1 MIIYVWIF
9 CLIFTGFLL
18 LFGRIRWVETA
29 KRLLSRTKKGMD
41 QSARLRVLENR
52 HKLQELQR
60 NNTWICRVEEF
71 LCYCGMR
78 RRFPACTPEKWI
90 VGNLLGMT
98 VIFGVLLG
106 SSGKFQ
112 VALLGIM
119 ICGAMEYL
127 FLSTL
132 RAEELRVTNEN
143 LLKCLNFLGNYSLTA
158 GEITMVLGQVSRYV
172 EEPLKGALEECA
184 YEAQTTGDSSLAL
197 LSMAERIEHPKIKE
211 LARNLEI
218 SIRYMADLTTLVDSS
233 RRSAREYLR
242 MEEERKGMLREAGIN
257 MALLLGMS
265 VFALLTVDRLIDV
278 SVWKIVSGT
287 LPGHI
292 VSVFAETVWFSP
304 LVREVWRMS
313 WRVIWIPELL
323 GAVLGG
329 IFVFRLGMGT
339 MPKTVLHACEEVTG
353 MLRENRRY
361 ENWVTGTEKKLR
373 KNGAKF
379 HYGKKITPVKYLL
392 MRLFLSL
399 GAVLALGTIGWGYA
413 LLAAMGLYYV
423 PELLLL
429 YLNRQDNRKMMPDL
443 QLIYQALE
451 VQTCAGVY
459 VTDALTE
466 CCQSVRTQRL
476 QQALMELSGDLV
488 IQSDLVTALSDF
500 QQKFDN
506 RQIDALCITLIQ
518 AGESGQAVD
527 LLKDMGEQLKDMEL
541 TVLQQ
546 QKSALDR
553 SITFYQLG
561 MLGAVLGIILYACV
575 GYMFRAV
582 VQF

>member
-1 MIIYVWIF
+1 
-9 CLIFTGFLL
+9 
-18 LFGRIRWVETA
+18 
-29 KRLLSRTKKGMD
+29 
-41 QSARLRVLENR
+41 
-52 HKLQELQR
+52 
-60 NNTWICRVEEF
+60 
-71 LCYCGMR
+71 
-78 RRFPACTPEKWI
+78 
-90 VGNLLGMT
+90 
-98 VIFGVLLG
+98 
-106 SSGKFQ
+106 
-112 VALLGIM
+112 
-119 ICGAMEYL
+119 
-127 FLSTL
+127 
-132 RAEELRVTNEN
+132 
-143 LLKCLNFLGNYSLTA
+143 
-158 GEITMVLGQVSRYV
+158 MVLGQVSRYV

-242 MEEERKGMLREAGIN
+242 MEEERKGMLREGRYQYW
-257 MALLLGMS
+257 ALLLGMS

-287 LPGHI
+287 LTGASGSRYLWTDI
-292 VSVFAETVWFSP
+292 VSVFAKTVWFSP

-339 MPKTVLHACEEVTG
+339 MPKTVLHACEEFTG
-353 MLRENRRY
+353 MLRESRRY

-399 GAVLALGTIGWGYA
+399 GAVLTLGTIGWGYA

-443 QLIYQALE
+443 QLIYQAQ
-451 VQTCAGVY
+451 VCT
-459 VTDALTE
+459 
-466 CCQSVRTQRL
+466 S
-476 QQALMELSGDLV
+476 
-488 IQSDLVTALSDF
+488 
-500 QQKFDN
+500 
-506 RQIDALCITLIQ
+506 
-518 AGESGQAVD
+518 
-527 LLKDMGEQLKDMEL
+527 
-541 TVLQQ
+541 
-546 QKSALDR
+546 SA
-553 SITFYQLG
+553 
-561 MLGAVLGIILYACV
+561 
-575 GYMFRAV
+575 
-582 VQF
+582 